1 MKTSYDPLYLF
12 IGGEWLNAEGRET
25 VAVVNP
31 ATGREIGR
39 VPLSTADDLD
49 HALAVTRLSFEQW
62 RQTVPDKRAKIL
74 KRAADLILERAPQ
87 IAAQMTLEE
96 GKPLGESLDEVTRAA
111 EYFEWFAESAR
122 RIDGR
127 VVPANRPGVLQL
139 VKRQAIG
146 PVAAF
151 TPWNFPAI
159 TPARKLAAALAAG
172 CSVILKPGEESPS
185 TALALARALD
195 DAGLPKGVLQVVF
208 GVPDQ
213 VSSHLI
219 ASPII
224 RKVTFTGSV
233 PIGRLLS
240 ARAAEG
246 VKPITLELGGHG
258 PVLVF
263 EDADI
268 EKAAIE
274 GVANRFRGTGQV
286 CISSTRFLI
295 QRGAYQA
302 FVDHFVAATQA
313 LRIGDGLHPDTQ
325 VGPLANPRQLAKM
338 EELVA
343 DAIEKGARVLVGGE
357 ALSGEGYFFQPT
369 VLADVPMDA
378 RVMHEE
384 PFGPIAVLMPFDEL
398 ADGLKEANRLPY
410 GLSAYAFTTS
420 ARTAIDVADGLE
432 AGMIGINQYR
442 IVATELPFGGMKES
456 GHGSEGGIEGIEHYL
471 THKFI
476 SQV

>member
-1 MKTSYDPLYLF
+1 MNTTYDPLYLF
-12 IGGEWLNAEGRET
+12 IGGEWISAGERNTAE
-25 VAVVNP
+25 VVNP
-31 ATGREIGR
+31 ATGQGIGQ
-39 VPLSTADDLD
+39 VPLATVADLD
-49 HALAVTRLSFEQW
+49 HALEVASTSFQTW
-62 RQTVPDKRAKIL
+62 RHVVPDQRAKIL
-74 KRAADLILERAPQ
+74 KRAADLILERAPH

-96 GKPLGESLDEVTRAA
+96 GKPLAESLDEVTRAA
-111 EYFEWFAESAR
+111 EYFEWFAEGAR

-159 TPARKLAAALAAG
+159 TPARKLSAALAAG

-268 EKAAIE
+268 EKAAVE

-286 CISSTRFLI
+286 CISSTRFLV
-295 QRGAYQA
+295 QRSAYPA
-302 FVDHFVAATQA
+302 FVEHFVAATRA
-313 LRIGDGLHPDTQ
+313 LRIGDGLAPATQ

-343 DAIEKGARVLVGGE
+343 DAVAKGARVLAGGE
-357 ALSGEGYFFQPT
+357 ALPGEGFFFQPT
-369 VLADVPMDA
+369 VLADVPMTA

-398 ADGLKEANRLPY
+398 ADGLQEANRLPY
-410 GLSAYAFTTS
+410 GLSAYAFTSS

-442 IVATELPFGGMKES
+442 IVATELPFGGLKES